1 VLGKIG
7 VTELV
12 IVLVIAFLIFGPAKL
27 PQLGKSVGEGI
38 REFKKAFRPTR
49 EEEPES
55 IAKTKE
61 E

>member
-1 VLGKIG
+1 MLGKIG

-55 IAKTKE
+55 IGKTKE